1 MHVYRFRI
9 LLEDVEEFYR
19 DIEISAG
26 DTFESF
32 HRAIIQAADLSGKE
46 LASFYIC
53 DSKWNRKKEI
63 SLMDMREEE
72 DKDKEKTPLIMSK
85 CKLGQFIDDPHQ
97 RLIYIYDF
105 LNMYEFYI
113 ELSKIIPAE
122 KGIKYPRCVKK
133 VGAIPRAG
141 APALNVPA
149 EFDEEEQVYDD
160 APSGGED
167 DTEGSELFS
176 DTDITSGYV
185 DEGGEASES
194 FDEDKF

>member
-26 DTFESF
+26 DTFETF
-32 HRAIIQAADLSGKE
+32 HQAIIQAADLSGKE

-63 SLMDMREEE
+63 SLMDMSEE
-72 DKDKEKTPLIMSK
+72 DDREKAPLIMSK

-97 RLIYIYDF
+97 RMIYIYDF
-105 LNMYEFYI
+105 LKMYEFYI
-113 ELSKIIPAE
+113 ELSKIIEAE

-133 VGAIPRAG
+133 VGAIPKAG
-141 APALNVPA
+141 APAMNVPA
-149 EFDEEEQVYDD
+149 EFDEEEQVYDE
-160 APSGGED
+160 ASPGGED
-167 DTEGSELFS
+167 EAEGGELFS